1 VTLRNRLWPSVAPGI
16 LREIRAIR
24 LAGQEVRYC
33 LKRSAKRRTIALQIG
48 GDGLEVRAPFRV
60 GERQLDAVLR
70 EKSQW
75 VLDKLRQA
83 EANKPPPVSWV
94 AGAALPLRGEV
105 VFLHL
110 QRGRC
115 AAVLREN
122 QLQLTLPD
130 PGDTAAAR
138 AAALQW
144 YRGEALAD
152 FLRRTRCFAHR
163 LGMAPTRVALSDART
178 RWGSCNATGAVR
190 LNWRLIKAPPFVID
204 YVVAHELA
212 HLIERNHSPAF
223 WRVVARICPT
233 YREARHDLHRSAA
246 GYHAF

>member
-1 VTLRNRLWPSVAPGI
+1 MTLRNRLRPSAAPEKSH
-16 LREIRAIR
+16 EIRVIR

-48 GDGLEVRAPFRV
+48 GDGLEVSAPFRV

-75 VLDKLRQA
+75 VLNKLRQA
-83 EANKPPPVSWV
+83 QANRPPPVHWM
-94 AGAALPLRGEV
+94 AGAALPLRGAV
-105 VFLHL
+105 IFLHVR
-110 QRGRC
+110 RGER
-115 AAVLREN
+115 AAALRGN
-122 QLQLTLPD
+122 RLQLTLPD
-130 PGDTAAAR
+130 PGDAAAR

-152 FLRRTRCFAHR
+152 FLHRTHLFAHR
-163 LGMAPTRVALSDART
+163 LGTAPTRVSLSDART

-212 HLIERNHSPAF
+212 HLIEYNHSPAF
-223 WRVVARICPT
+223 WRVVARICPA
-233 YREARHDLHRSAA
+233 YREARHDLRRSAA